1 MVKMKRLLNINEVSE
16 YLGIS
21 IRTLYQWTSQ
31 RRIPHFKQG
40 NMIRFDIEELDQF
53 IKARTVPAHEAW
65 SMKN

>member
-1 MVKMKRLLNINEVSE
+1 MKRLLNINEVSE
-16 YLGIS
+16 YFGIS
-21 IRTLYQWTSQ
+21 IKTLYQWTSQ

-53 IKARTVPAHEAW
+53 IKERTVPVHEVW

>member
-1 MVKMKRLLNINEVSE
+1 MKRLLNINEVSE

-21 IRTLYQWTSQ
+21 IKTLYQWTSQ

-53 IKARTVPAHEAW
+53 IKARTVPAHEVW

>member
-1 MVKMKRLLNINEVSE
+1 MKRLLNINEVSE
-16 YLGIS
+16 YLRIS
-21 IRTLYQWTSQ
+21 IKTLYQWTSQ

>member
-1 MVKMKRLLNINEVSE
+1 MKRLLNINEVSE

-21 IRTLYQWTSQ
+21 IKTLYQWTSQ

>member
-1 MVKMKRLLNINEVSE
+1 MKRLLNINEVSE
-16 YLGIS
+16 YLRIS
-21 IRTLYQWTSQ
+21 IKTLYQWTSQ

-40 NMIRFDIEELDQF
+40 NMIRFDIEELNQF